1 MQRPKQQATIT
12 GDVTLNDIIIN
23 KIATIKRCIKRIQQV
38 YGDGSMFK
46 QDFTLQDSVIL
57 NLQRC
62 CEASI
67 DIANHINRQQ
77 QLGIPQSSRD
87 SFTLLSQNKII
98 NQQLADN
105 LKKMV
110 GLRNIAVHDYQEL
123 NLDIVVHVVQHHL
136 EDFEQFI
143 EVIKFFPR
151 MSY

>member
-1 MQRPKQQATIT
+1 
-12 GDVTLNDIIIN
+12 LNDIIVN
-23 KIATIKRCIKRIQQV
+23 KIATITRCIKRIQQV
-38 YGDGSMFK
+38 YGDGSTFK
-46 QDFTLQDSVIL
+46 QDFTQQDSVIL

-87 SFTLLSQNKII
+87 SFTLLAQNNII
-98 NQQLADN
+98 NQSLADN

-123 NLDIVVHVVQHHL
+123 NLDIVVHVIQNHL
-136 EDFEQFI
+136 QDFEQFI
-143 EVIKFFPR
+143 EVLTSFPLA
-151 MSY
+151 